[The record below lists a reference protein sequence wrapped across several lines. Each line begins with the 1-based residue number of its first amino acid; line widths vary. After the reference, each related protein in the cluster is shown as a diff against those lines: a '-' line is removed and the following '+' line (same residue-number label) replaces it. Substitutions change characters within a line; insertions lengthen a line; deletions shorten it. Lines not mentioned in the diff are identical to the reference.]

1 MHCHKVRS
9 ATFRCI
15 FLVYESAFNICR
27 HTIAINIMYR
37 EIPNPED
44 DLMFSLDEEERSLA
58 YAINDNAEMIY
69 FHHGAQQFVY
79 LIRSDRD
86 EYKEEMNHLK
96 RGIRLRLISAITVG
110 EQINIEGIDLFFMD
124 VRFDNS
130 PCYPYMLLRRRG
142 LYDDAANTP
151 YFFKSQQKRDE
162 IVAYFVSKLQ
172 LQDQE

>member
-96 RGIRLRLISAITVG
+96 RGIRLRLISAITAG
-110 EQINIEGIDLFFMD
+110 EPINIEGIDLFPMD

-172 LQDQE
+172 LQNQE